1 MLSCDCSDFLQWL
14 NRTDFIVCCHNRNQN
29 RIRTD
34 SCLQLVQLYFTIF
47 IYIDIGN
54 FISLFLQPLRS
65 MQNRMMLNGSR
76 DNMLSLI
83 GICFCSCLQC
93 PVIRFTSATGEINF
107 FCFSTDHIGNRLTG
121 MIHTALCFSC
131 KTVNC
136 RRITIVFCEIW
147 YHCV

>member
-1 MLSCDCSDFLQWL
+1 MGKSLYCICMEQNTMLSCDCSDFLQWL

-65 MQNRMMLNGSR
+65 MQNRMMLNANR
-76 DNMLSLI
+76 PATT
-83 GICFCSCLQC
+83 CFF
-93 PVIRFTSATGEINF
+93 RR
-107 FCFSTDHIGNRLTG
+107 RL
-121 MIHTALCFSC
+121 
-131 KTVNC
+131 
-136 RRITIVFCEIW
+136 
-147 YHCV
+147 